1 MHPVGSARKRNIDA
15 IVDQKR
21 NCETGERRL
30 YLSRPFHQEASW
42 ASLIAKLD
50 ERGAPLRQQPRKLD
64 EMVAARVLGI
74 DERIE
79 AKIERHYR
87 TRARAS
93 RVSRSRLASAS
104 RISTDR
110 VPGPRAR
117 APAHSPATAKAN
129 KAADV
134 ASQQSAST
142 ARQAPISAVPAQ
154 PIAVTRP

>member
-21 NCETGERRL
+21 NCETGEGRF

-42 ASLIAKLD
+42 ASLIAKLH
-50 ERGAPLRQQPRKLD
+50 ERGAPLRKQPRKLD
-64 EMVAARVLGI
+64 DMVAVRVLGI
-74 DERIE
+74 DQRIE

-93 RVSRSRLASAS
+93 RVSRSRPASAS

-117 APAHSPATAKAN
+117 AAAHSPDTANAN
-129 KAADV
+129 NAAHV
-134 ASQQSAST
+134 ERHQPAS
-142 ARQAPISAVPAQ
+142 
-154 PIAVTRP
+154 